1 MTLVPYLY
9 CLTPRTQAKFNKI
22 ILYSHSFN
30 EKTCA
35 TWFGKRADYTIQL
48 DVAFCAFVVCQKH
61 SDRKFLTF
69 ELVSKNEI
77 SLCLTH
83 TVSNERLRT
92 LSSRSV

>member
-1 MTLVPYLY
+1 MVRKAGRLHNT
-9 CLTPRTQAKFNKI
+9 
-22 ILYSHSFN
+22 
-30 EKTCA
+30 
-35 TWFGKRADYTIQL
+35 
-48 DVAFCAFVVCQKH
+48 VCQKH

-92 LSSRSV
+92 LSSRSVNHETHPPTMKHTRVCPVAILHGGASSAKKSRFDEIPLNRNQG